1 MEGPMRLSLLFI
13 LLVTSISAFGQGSIR
28 YFETLTQLLQFNPN
42 ASATGPSAVY
52 GVQKAADRVW
62 GAPRIAIW
70 TASTNQSP
78 NGTNVFSS
86 PFGGRWIF
94 PDKDDPIQNS
104 LWYGP
109 TTNKWFIDN
118 VGNLVLGTTNVAQD
132 LYELRE
138 GLNQRARFGDLE
150 EYSLLDH
157 DHPVDDINDST
168 SLTRSIIRQSSEQ
181 NIRDLLGL
189 GNSAT
194 RPVGTNVDQ
203 VAYGNHNHDGV
214 YEFVGVAQDLL
225 DAHEVSENPHPVY
238 IPYSLAGTVGLDVL
252 KAQTR
257 TNVLS
262 TIGSGWASDPLL
274 VLRADGS
281 WSTVPASGAATNGIT
296 EAPTNGT
303 AYTRKSA
310 AWSALDVADMAG
322 LTTYGRSFITTVT
335 GITSV
340 LILDSTPAGR
350 ALLTNATVAGQRT
363 ALGLGSSAVLN
374 VAVSGNAAAGEV
386 VKGNDGRLSDARTPS
401 AHTHP
406 FNQVASVPTDS
417 VLGRTNTGTGS
428 AEAIS
433 MADLAAK
440 MRAQGLGTGSVQS
453 VGLYAPGIFNVTGSP
468 VTGRGTMVMAIN
480 NQSAN
485 KVFAG
490 PVSGIAASPSFRSLG
505 FSDLPAGTWT
515 SGNDGSGSTLD
526 ADLLDGRD
534 GDFHLHREN
543 HLGTQPWTTIT
554 GTPKSLDEAGITD
567 GVRSVQMDA
576 SATGVFSILGGPI
589 TNSGT
594 FTFAPFT
601 QLQKT
606 FYAGPVSAG
615 AFGGVPNFRTIVAS
629 DLPSS
634 VWTSA
639 NDGPDSLLDAGLLES
654 QDGSYYLAR
663 ANHTGT
669 QPFGTLTGLPATAI
683 EHGISD
689 VVLIAGSTMTGDL
702 YAPTVITTNGVR
714 VRIATRSDSSMPP
727 IGITAQQGD
736 EPYVDWA
743 YTNSSKLSVRTSL
756 LNRGWELINTGIS
769 AFNNTNGMAFRYR
782 TVIGWSPWIRFI
794 DDRGITN
801 YTGSGRGWDSDLLDA
816 QDGSYYLARAN
827 HTGTQPHTTITG
839 LGSSATLNVA
849 VSGNA
854 AAGEVVKG
862 NDTRLT
868 DSRAPTTHTHPVSQ
882 ISDGGAFGRQL
893 VQTAAKANALALIGS
908 GWSSDSSL
916 VLRGDGSWSTVPASG
931 AATNGITEAPTNGS
945 AYVRKMASW
954 SALDV
959 ADLAGLSTYGRSFV
973 TTSTGIVSEMIVDSS
988 AQGRAVLTNATAALQ
1003 RTALGLGTVATL
1015 NVAASGDAA
1024 AGEAVKG
1031 DDTRLADSR
1040 TPTAHGH
1047 VIADTTG
1054 LQTALDGKLS
1064 LTGGTLTGGL
1074 TGTSALF
1081 TNGLSAL
1088 TSRRTNSETTTPIG
1102 LSTQTGPG
1110 EDNDDWA
1117 WDFPYGAK
1125 LSVFHNMGRSW
1136 ELMNTT
1142 YPNGSMAFRIGGLT
1156 NWSSWKTLL
1165 DTTTGASLAD
1175 FVAHTN
1181 LEAGAHGISTF
1192 GATLV
1197 DDLDQATARI
1207 TLGLG
1212 TAATRNVPASGDA
1225 SLSDVVLGSDSR
1237 LANSRNPLAHTHTV
1251 PEITPVSTGHVLGR
1265 TTSGSG
1271 PAEQIPIA
1279 SLLSGL
1285 GVGTVTSVGLEF
1297 NTGIFQAS
1305 GSPVTNSGTIIMS
1318 PPTLF
1323 PKMFL
1328 ASANSGGPNTN
1339 RASWRFMSLTDL
1351 PAGTWTSINDGS
1363 GTGLDADYLDSQD
1376 SSFYLARANHTG
1388 TQPFTTITALP
1399 PTLAEH
1405 GITDGATDAELAAH
1419 AATTSGTHGI
1429 SAYGSSIVSST
1440 SATAARSVLGL
1451 GSAAILDVPS
1461 SGNATIYQVVKG
1473 DDSRL
1478 YDARPPLGHAHNE
1491 YELLGVAATL
1501 DAAHLAAGDPHGQYV
1516 LESSGTANNLSISGG
1531 SLTGEFSAGVANLS
1545 SGGPHSFLMAEAGS
1559 AMMRRSTA
1567 SFVKGLLDYHAADI
1581 VDSGSVGQSLV
1592 RASTAASA
1600 GDVLGSGRSS
1610 SLFLRGDMTWA
1621 SIPSG
1626 PDATNGIVDAP
1637 GDGAAYVRK
1646 VGAWTALDIDDVGGM
1661 ATFGDSW
1668 VKTVYDDIEARAAL
1682 MLTGPFAESIDSS
1695 ARYGVRANNTGG
1707 STRHR
1712 LNMIGTTGIIVS
1724 LADDGADDETDV
1736 TLYLASR
1743 DYGDVT
1749 VSASGSTITIDPGAV
1764 SHSKIQS
1771 QTAATL
1777 LGRGTSGSG
1786 SPQEIQAGSG
1796 LAVNG
1801 TVLSVDPSTFISG
1814 QVLYVSKEEK
1824 GLFGSELDDEAWHS
1838 IAADPKPGTSK
1849 TIPGGLIGT
1858 GTTIKIEAMGT
1869 MTYGDNPSG
1878 CKMRVRIGG
1887 LSMEIPFDEPES
1899 FGSERSTVWN
1909 IEAKLTIKSSGSEAV
1924 VRGVG
1929 FWDYTVLGAAPAVN
1943 TGYLSYRNRSSPISG
1958 ILNTSA
1964 SNDIGVDFF
1973 GSDVDGDGTQ
1983 FTEMTCESV
1992 IVTRY

>member
-1 MEGPMRLSLLFI
+1 MRFLTIILSLAAY
-13 LLVTSISAFGQGSIR
+13 SAFGQGPVR
-28 YFETLTQLLQFNPN
+28 YFETLTQLLQFNPI
-42 ASATGPSAVY
+42 ASATGPNSVY
-52 GVQKAADRVW
+52 QIQKAADRAW
-62 GAPRIAIW
+62 GSPRVAIW
-70 TASTNQSP
+70 SPLTNAVP
-78 NGTNVFSS
+78 NGTNVFVS

-104 LWYGP
+104 LWYSP
-109 TTNKWFIDN
+109 TTNRWFIDN
-118 VGNLVLGTTNVAQD
+118 VGNLVLGTTNVA
-132 LYELRE
+132 
-138 GLNQRARFGDLE
+138 GDLADLRLNLGLKAALGDLD
-150 EYSLLDH
+150 EYSLLGH
-157 DHPVDDINDST
+157 NHPVAEINDST
-168 SLTRSIIRQSSEQ
+168 AISRAIVKAQDDITIRE
-181 NIRDLLGL
+181 LLGL
-189 GNSAT
+189 GNAST
-194 RPVGTNVDQ
+194 RDVGTNVNQ
-203 VAYGNHNHDGV
+203 VSYGNHNHDLV
-214 YEFVGVAQDLL
+214 YDWFGQAQELMDNHVATPD
-225 DAHEVSENPHPVY
+225 PHTNY
-238 IPYSLAGTVGLDVL
+238 IQYSLSAPLGRSVLAASVRSNILSVIGT
-252 KAQTR
+252 
-257 TNVLS
+257 S
-262 TIGSGWASDPLL
+262 WASDPSLI
-274 VLRADGS
+274 LRADGT

-296 EAPTNGT
+296 EAPTNGL
-303 AYTRKSA
+303 AYARKAA
-310 AWSALDVADMAG
+310 AWAALDAADVGG

-340 LILDSTPAGR
+340 LILDSTAAGR
-350 ALLTNATVAGQRT
+350 ALLTNATVAGQRA

-374 VAVSGNAAAGEV
+374 VATFGNAAAGEV
-386 VKGNDGRLSDARTPS
+386 VKGNDSRLIDSRTPS
-401 AHTHP
+401 SHTHP

-453 VGLYAPGIFNVTGSP
+453 VGLYAPGIFNITGSP

-480 NQSAN
+480 SQSAN

-490 PVSGIAASPSFRSLG
+490 PVSGIAASPSFRSLE

-554 GTPKSLDEAGITD
+554 GTPTKLDEAGITD

-594 FTFAPFT
+594 FTFAPIT

-714 VRIATRSDSSMPP
+714 VRITTRSNSSMPP

-736 EPYVDWA
+736 EPYVDWP
-743 YTNSSKLSVRTSL
+743 YTNASKLSVRTSV
-756 LNRGWELINTGIS
+756 LNRGWELINTGINY
-769 AFNNTNGMAFRYR
+769 FNQTNGMAFRYR
-782 TVIGWSPWIRFI
+782 NVVGWSPWIGFI
-794 DDRGITN
+794 DERNITN
-801 YTGSGRGWDSDLLDA
+801 YMGAGHGWDSDLLDA

-849 VSGNA
+849 ASGDA

-959 ADLAGLSTYGRSFV
+959 ADLAGLSTYGRTFV
-973 TTSTGIVSEMIVDSS
+973 TTSTGIVSEMIADSS

-1031 DDTRLADSR
+1031 NDTRMTNARPPS
-1040 TPTAHGH
+1040 AHGH

-1088 TSRRTNSETTTPIG
+1088 TSRRTNSETTTPVG

-1192 GATLV
+1192 GATLI
-1197 DDLDQATARI
+1197 DDPDQETARI
-1207 TLGLG
+1207 TMGLG
-1212 TAATRNVPASGDA
+1212 TAATRNVPTSGDA
-1225 SLSDVVLGSDSR
+1225 SLNDVVLGSDSR
-1237 LANSRNPLAHTHTV
+1237 LSNSRNPLAHTHTV
-1251 PEITPVSTGHVLGR
+1251 PEITPISTGHVLGR

-1271 PAEQIPIA
+1271 PAEQIPIS

-1285 GVGTVTSVGLEF
+1285 GVGTVTSVGVAF

-1305 GSPVTNSGTIIMS
+1305 GSPVTNNGTITLS

-1339 RASWRFMSLTDL
+1339 RASWRFMALSDL
-1351 PAGTWTSINDGS
+1351 PAGTWTSLNDGP
-1363 GTGLDADYLDSQD
+1363 GTGMDADLLDSQD
-1376 SSFYLARANHTG
+1376 SSYYLNRVNHIG
-1388 TQPFTTITALP
+1388 TQPFSTLVSLP

-1429 SAYGSSIVSST
+1429 SAYGSSIVSSA
-1440 SATAARSVLGL
+1440 SQSAARLVLGL
-1451 GSAAILDVPS
+1451 GTSAVLDVPS
-1461 SGNATIYQVVKG
+1461 AGNATIYQVVKG

-1478 YDARPPLGHAHNE
+1478 YDARPPLTHNHD
-1491 YELLGVAATL
+1491 GVYDLFGTASTTIAN
-1501 DAAHLAAGDPHGQYV
+1501 HLAAVDPHGQYV
-1516 LESSGTANNLSISGG
+1516 LENNGSANNLNITDGG
-1531 SLTGEFSAGVANLS
+1531 LTGEISAAVANLA

-1559 AMMRRSTA
+1559 AMMRRSTV

-1637 GDGAAYVRK
+1637 GDGSAYVRK

-1695 ARYGVRANNTGG
+1695 ARYGVRANSSGG

-1712 LNMIGTTGIIVS
+1712 LNLIGTTGININLS
-1724 LADDGADDETDV
+1724 DDGADDETDV

-1743 DYGDVT
+1743 DYGDIT
-1749 VSASGSTITIDPGAV
+1749 VGSSGSTMTIDTGAV
-1764 SHSKIQS
+1764 THGKIQAQLPS
-1771 QTAATL
+1771 TL
-1777 LGRGTSGSG
+1777 LGRGASSIGQPEEVSL
-1786 SPQEIQAGSG
+1786 GSG
-1796 LAVNG
+1796 LAMVG
-1801 TVLSVDPSTFISG
+1801 TVVSVDPSTFISG
-1814 QVLYVSKEEK
+1814 QVLYVSRQEL
-1824 GLFGSELDDEAWHS
+1824 GLSSGELTDESWHS
-1838 IAADPKPGTSK
+1838 IAADAKPGTSK
-1849 TIPGGLIGT
+1849 TIPGGLLGT

-1878 CKMRVRIGG
+1878 CKARVRIGG
-1887 LSMEIPFDEPES
+1887 LSLEFPFDEPDS
-1899 FGSERSTVWN
+1899 NASRKCTWN
-1909 IEAKLTIKSSGSEAV
+1909 IEAKLVIKSSGSEAV
-1924 VRGVG
+1924 VRGTG
-1929 FWDYTVLGAAPAVN
+1929 FWDFTKLGEGYAN
-1943 TGYLSYRNRSSPISG
+1943 TGWYLFRNNPLPLSG
-1958 ILNTSA
+1958 VLNTSVA
-1964 SNDIGVDFF
+1964 NDIGVDFF
-1973 GSDVDGDGTQ
+1973 GSDLDGPP